1 MRNTS
6 LRPHWTYCEKVKGL
20 TTPAQFGNFRSFC
33 SEESFSQLEPPAWAK
48 ALFPLLGEVSGGRPQ
63 PWLLRPISQAF

>member
-6 LRPHWTYCEKVKGL
+6 LRPHWTYREKVKGL